1 MSNEPRLLR
10 VRKQVSTSWKGVVI
24 TVIVAIL
31 TTVGGWVAGQLT
43 YGLILAMVI
52 AVVGAL
58 MSSRASTQKMEVV
71 QTFGVSHGADV
82 ALKKPDMTAGFG
94 IGVVLKQED
103 SSPSRDKE

>member
-1 MSNEPRLLR
+1 MSEEPRLLR
-10 VRKQVSTSWKGVVI
+10 VRKQVSTNWKGVII

-31 TTVGGWVAGQLT
+31 TTVGGSAAGQLT

-58 MSSRASTQKMEVV
+58 VSSRAPTQKTDIV
-71 QTFGVSHGADV
+71 QTFGASHGTDV

-94 IGVVLKQED
+94 IDMILKHED
-103 SSPSRDKE
+103 SSPSKDKE